1 MLMNPFVLEVCV
13 TDGHKNTKKKNNKKK
28 ENTKFCLI

>member
-13 TDGHKNTKKKNNKKK
+13 TDGHKNTKKKIIKKK
-28 ENTKFCLI
+28 KIPNFV